1 MLKYCR
7 EDCGE
12 NQYRVNIWSDECY
25 DYLDAGAECF
35 SDSYCASDKCGGKY
49 CCSEAARDAN
59 CARCRSE
66 DGACSTQV
74 DVGEACSSDDDC
86 YDGYGCG
93 GVCCGYNNGKTGTN
107 CATCEDTFDYT
118 GVTCASCDDGYSLAS
133 NVENSMLKY
142 CREDCGENQYR
153 IDDECYDYLDGGSV
167 CSLDSYC
174 ASGKCGE
181 NYCCDEAEMNSVF
194 EETNE
199 CCVLC
204 SDTGACLTTSPAM
217 CSSSSCD
224 ASSEPENGDIGDC
237 TGSLDPGSSC
247 TPKCNDGYVLTGT
260 RTCNAHTGAYVDTA
274 ACALPSDIPP
284 PSPPPPPSLFPPP
297 MSNETAAL
305 VTDADEKRAKAEETR
320 DALLDGL
327 GDDAM
332 LKAKVK
338 LLADAAIAG
347 VKVKKIALALT
358 AESESDA
365 CDGAFSK
372 MQLNSSLGACDV
384 SASSSA
390 RRRLAATSAY
400 DVSVFVSPA
409 TVDEATLAA
418 ALENLAAEGVAA
430 TTTETDPIGEMKAI
444 PELDAATV
452 ATFEIEATSAAGASA
467 DAESAVEEENA
478 SASPPPPIFSPPPP
492 PPQPPPPQPSPPPT
506 PPSPPPP
513 SPPPNRLVAN
523 DYESGAPATGTG
535 AFLAALSAAAAFA
548 AVGIGAR

>member
-1 MLKYCR
+1 MH
-7 EDCGE
+7 
-12 NQYRVNIWSDECY
+12 
-25 DYLDAGAECF
+25 
-35 SDSYCASDKCGGKY
+35 
-49 CCSEAARDAN
+49 
-59 CARCRSE
+59 
-66 DGACSTQV
+66 
-74 DVGEACSSDDDC
+74 
-86 YDGYGCG
+86 
-93 GVCCGYNNGKTGTN
+93 
-107 CATCEDTFDYT
+107 
-118 GVTCASCDDGYSLAS
+118 
-133 NVENSMLKY
+133 
-142 CREDCGENQYR
+142 
-153 IDDECYDYLDGGSV
+153 
-167 CSLDSYC
+167 
-174 ASGKCGE
+174 
-181 NYCCDEAEMNSVF
+181 SVF

-204 SDTGACLTTSPAM
+204 SDTGSCLTTSPAM

-237 TGSLDPGSSC
+237 TGSLDPGLSC
-247 TPKCNDGYVLTGT
+247 TPKCDDGYVLTGT
-260 RTCNAHTGAYVDTA
+260 RTCDAHTGAYVDTA

-284 PSPPPPPSLFPPP
+284 PSPPPPFPPP

-305 VTDADEKRAKAEETR
+305 VTDADDKRAKAEETR

-365 CDGAFSK
+365 CDGAFST

-409 TVDEATLAA
+409 TVDEVTLAA

-452 ATFEIEATSAAGASA
+452 ATFETEATSAAGASA

-478 SASPPPPIFSPPPP
+478 SASPPPPPPP
-492 PPQPPPPQPSPPPT
+492 

-535 AFLAALSAAAAFA
+535 AFLSALSAAAAFA
-548 AVGIGAR
+548 AVGIDAW